1 MVLRR
6 AIVAMTAMLPAFD
19 ICAERPFVEVR
30 RLEAELGAATI
41 LVRNI
46 SVVEVDHQ
54 QQER

>member
-30 RLEAELGAATI
+30 SLEAELGAATI
-41 LVRNI
+41 LVRNR
-46 SVVEVDHQ
+46 SVVEDDHQ
-54 QQER
+54 QGER